1 MKTFKNLKVGDYIYC
16 VDKDRKVGEIM
27 QVTNIMS
34 YISYTIFVCNII
46 WHDILIGRYID
57 LVCLDE
63 EENCYEITRGNTY
76 ITTDENVF
84 TKYLKSIINENVQ
97 RT

>member
-1 MKTFKNLKVGDYIYC
+1 MKTFKDLKVGDYIYC

-27 QVTNIMS
+27 QIVDIMND
-34 YISYTIFVCNII
+34 ISYTAFSCNII
-46 WHDILIGRYID
+46 WHDILIGRYTR

-63 EENCYEITRGNTY
+63 EKNWYEITRGNTY
-76 ITTDENVF
+76 ITPNKNIF
-84 TKYLKSIINENVQ
+84 TKYLKSIIHENVQ

>member
-1 MKTFKNLKVGDYIYC
+1 MKTFKDLKVGDYIYC

-27 QVTNIMS
+27 QIDAIMS
-34 YISYTIFVCNII
+34 DISYTVFACNII
-46 WHDILIGRYID
+46 WHDILIGRYTR

-76 ITTDENVF
+76 ITTDENLF
-84 TKYLKSIINENVQ
+84 TKHLKSIIHEDV
-97 RT
+97 